1 MAVWLLNTIE
11 VNGGFLSG
19 LSLSLPP
26 GLTCVIGPRGS
37 GKSTLAEAIRYALG
51 NTRAGVRSA
60 RDLIEKN
67 LSNAVITIRTKAE
80 ADGAGYV
87 IRRSGR
93 EAPILTNLAGE
104 SVAGVD
110 LERGSF
116 LPLDAY
122 SNNEIEEIADASLGD
137 KRRELLDDLRG
148 EAFARIQVAIADRQ
162 RALEANRD
170 AIRLATS
177 TTAGLRERVEE
188 LAEAPAKLA
197 ALPAGPAGEG
207 EGDLARLAKQVLTN
221 GREIQTLEQL
231 ARLADEYRRETEKL
245 ASACETGAA
254 LSADES
260 ANCELLAEIE
270 GEAFDRFRTA
280 ALHLT
285 QAGVELAAVPELI
298 ARHRPRLAERH
309 ARQQAEY
316 AGLQEKNL
324 VAGQAV
330 QERAAAEQAVMQ
342 LRELEGQ
349 LKEEEANLARLLDER
364 KHLRGAYLLERERVS
379 TLRSE
384 VAEELQKEA
393 GQKVRVRVLRN
404 ADSHAYQQLLASG
417 LQVARLR
424 NHEDIVSALM
434 RLRPEDLAQL
444 IHDNDADEFEAQT
457 GLGKERARKILE
469 AFRDK
474 IDPMDLETVP
484 IEDRVCIEL
493 NVASQAEP
501 HFKDAADL
509 SRGQKCTALLPLL
522 LARRDAPLVIDQP
535 EDNLDNHFIFETV
548 VETVRR
554 LKTRRQLIFVT
565 HNANIPVLGEADQ
578 IVVLDSDGRKG
589 FVKKCGGV
597 DDCRDEII
605 DLLEGGRKA
614 FELRRQ
620 RYAAK

>member
-417 LQVARLR
+417 LQGARLR